1 MCGCYVM
8 GRGIVFS
15 ASESPVSD
23 LRCLSRSISPPHLCR
38 GSQAQIGPSHF
49 IYYLECEGCQS
60 IRQPATMIHTPH
72 TSQICILVTRFTI
85 KPHHQLILP
94 ACSYLESVQESS
106 DLIAIHTF
114 HTQSIQIQHIKYKQ
128 QQVTKL
134 FFLALSFLEQPQAF
148 RFRNFR

>member
-1 MCGCYVM
+1 MWLLCIWAGAL
-8 GRGIVFS
+8 S
-15 ASESPVSD
+15 SLLLSPQSQIWDVWAD
-23 LRCLSRSISPPHLCR
+23 QLVHLTCR

-60 IRQPATMIHTPH
+60 IRQPATMIPTPRA
-72 TSQICILVTRFTI
+72 SQICILVTRFTS